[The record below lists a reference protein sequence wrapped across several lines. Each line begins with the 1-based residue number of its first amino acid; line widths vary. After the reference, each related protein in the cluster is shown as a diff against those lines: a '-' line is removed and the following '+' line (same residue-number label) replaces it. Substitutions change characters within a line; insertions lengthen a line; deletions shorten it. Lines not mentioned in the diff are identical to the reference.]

1 MKWLKYFVPPALQGD
16 PEAVRRAQ
24 LTIALAYLLA
34 AFTPLFAAI
43 AFFGYRLGVIAIID
57 LLGAAL
63 AFAAPFVL
71 RATGSVKLASSL
83 VLSVIVLTIALAA
96 GSVEGLTSPALAWLA
111 LVPIV
116 SATLGGRR
124 AAAVWAAVCTLT
136 LVALVLLDRIG
147 GVLPNREL
155 PVDARRIA
163 AAWNYALMFG
173 VALSFS
179 ALYENLHLRAVAA
192 LNQARE
198 ELERTR
204 QQAALNERMAALG
217 RLVAGVA
224 HEINNPSTFVA
235 GNVRLARDTV
245 ALVRSGAVPAT
256 ELQEVEAALS
266 DALTGATRIT
276 DTVRDLKT
284 LGRASDESTAMVDAA
299 DVMDVSL
306 RILANPLRH
315 RATVEK
321 NLAHVASVVANESRL
336 GQVFVNLLTNAA
348 DAMPERPAAQNLIKV
363 STRMRGDEV
372 SIEVE
377 DNGSGIAPDVLPH
390 IFDPFFSTKET
401 GTGTGL
407 GLSICRTLVE
417 QMKGRLEVES
427 MPGRGSLFRVLL
439 PAARRMRV
447 LVIDDDVSMCQS
459 LERLLGRKY
468 QVEHH
473 LSATEALAR
482 ADLETFDV
490 ILCDLLMP
498 EVNGADFYERVQK
511 TRPHLAPRIG
521 FMTGAGVE
529 SPGADALRDRLVDKP
544 VETEKLEALLTSL
557 AGRRTGRA

>member
-1 MKWLKYFVPPALQGD
+1 MKWLKYFVPPTLQGD

-24 LTIALAYLLA
+24 LTIALSYLIA
-34 AFTPLFAAI
+34 VSTPVFAAI
-43 AFFGYRLGVIAIID
+43 AYFGYHLGVIAAID
-57 LLGAAL
+57 LLGSAL
-63 AFAAPFVL
+63 ALGSTFVL

-83 VLSVIVLTIALAA
+83 VLSVIVLAISLAA
-96 GSVEGLTSPALAWLA
+96 ASVEGLTSPALAWLA
-111 LVPIV
+111 LVPIAG
-116 SATLGGRR
+116 SALGGRR
-124 AAAVWAAVCTLT
+124 SATEWAAVCTVT
-136 LVALVLLDRIG
+136 LVALVGVDRLG
-147 GVLPNREL
+147 MLPNHEL
-155 PVDARRIA
+155 PVAARRLA

-173 VALSFS
+173 AALGFS
-179 ALYENLHLRAVAA
+179 ALYENLHLRAMAT
-192 LNQARE
+192 LNRTRE
-198 ELERTR
+198 ELERAQ

-245 ALVRSGAVPAT
+245 ALVRSGAVPAS

-284 LGRASDESTAMVDAA
+284 LGRATDESPAMVDPA

-306 RILANPLRH
+306 RILANPLRL

-321 NLAHVASVVANESRL
+321 SLAHVSAVLVNESRL

-348 DAMPERPAAQNLIKV
+348 DAMPERPAAQNVIKV
-363 STRMRGDEV
+363 SARMRGEEV
-372 SIEVE
+372 CIEVE
-377 DNGSGIAPDVLPH
+377 DNGTGISPEVLPH

-401 GTGTGL
+401 GNGTGL

-417 QMKGRLEVES
+417 QMQGRLEVES
-427 MPGRGSLFRVLL
+427 RPGRGSLFRVVL
-439 PAARRMRV
+439 PAARRLRV
-447 LVIDDDVSMCQS
+447 LVIDGDSSMGQS
-459 LERLLGRKY
+459 LEQLLGRRY

-473 LSATEALAR
+473 QSANEALAR

-490 ILCDLLMP
+490 ILCDLVMP

-521 FMTGAGVE
+521 FMTGAGAEHAGVAA
-529 SPGADALRDRLVDKP
+529 PHDRRVDKP
-544 VETEKLEALLTSL
+544 VESEKLEALLRALMGS
-557 AGRRTGRA
+557 GSGRA